1 MRLRHWGKD
10 ELLIRQLLQALG
22 EDPDR
27 EGLVETP
34 RRMLDALREMTNG
47 CEVEI
52 KNLFKTFD
60 SCRYDEMIIVRDIP
74 VTSLCEHHLLPFT
87 GVAHIGY
94 IPDDRILG
102 LSKFHRL
109 VDALARR
116 LQVQERLTRQ
126 IMCEINAH
134 MKPKGVGV
142 VLECR
147 HSCMELRGSRCQG
160 AMTVTSS
167 LCGSIRNEH
176 DCRAEFMRL
185 IK

>member
-1 MRLRHWGKD
+1 MGLRRFSND
-10 ELLIRQLLQALG
+10 EQLIRQLLKVLG

-27 EGLVETP
+27 EGLTDTP
-34 RRMLDALREMTNG
+34 RRVLAALKEMTG
-47 CEVEI
+47 GTEVEI
-52 KNLFKTFD
+52 KHLFKTFD

-109 VDALARR
+109 VDALSRR

-134 MKPKGVGV
+134 MRPKGVGV

-147 HSCMELRGSRCQG
+147 HSCMELRGSRCHG
-160 AMTVTSS
+160 AITVTSS
-167 LCGSIRNEH
+167 LCGSIRAEH